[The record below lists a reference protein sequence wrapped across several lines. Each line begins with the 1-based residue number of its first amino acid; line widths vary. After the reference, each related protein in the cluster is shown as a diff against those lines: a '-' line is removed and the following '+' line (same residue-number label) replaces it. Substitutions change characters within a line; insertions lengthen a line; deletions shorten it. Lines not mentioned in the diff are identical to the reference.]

1 MAKHKC
7 KGTVIQ
13 QDVATTYVVVAQVIS
28 IDLPDMEAGTYDA
41 NTLDAGV
48 GIPYEPTG
56 QTEGG
61 SMSGELF
68 YDPGLAG
75 HQELTT
81 LLTAPAK
88 NNWQIQFTNTG
99 TAIWTFV
106 GAGFSMGGTVAL
118 GDGLKANF
126 SVKLSG
132 IPTFTT

>member
-1 MAKHKC
+1 MAKHQC

-28 IDLPDMEAGTYDA
+28 IDLPDMEALAYDA

-61 SMSGELF
+61 SCSGELF
-68 YDPGLAG
+68 YDPGSAG

-81 LLTAPAK
+81 LLTTPAK
-88 NNWQIQFTNTG
+88 NNWQVQFTNTG
-99 TAIWTFV
+99 TSMWTFG

-126 SVKLSG
+126 AIKLNG
-132 IPTFTT
+132 IPTFVT